1 MNRIKR
7 NGYQKI
13 LSLTLSASL
22 LLGLTGCGAQ
32 KAEETAATA
41 SEEEALLTEALS
53 SQGAPSHSAET
64 GKEET
69 VYVLADASGGVEKII
84 VSDWLKN
91 KDGDSTL
98 QDASDLQNIENVK
111 GYETFVSDG
120 KYGLTWQADGA
131 DIYYQGSTEKQ
142 LPVAVKLTYKLD
154 GKEVKPEEIAGKSGR
169 VTIRMDYEN
178 KETRTVE
185 VNGRK
190 EEIHIPFAMLSGM
203 LLPQDTFSNIEVT
216 NGRLLSEGNN
226 SIVVGIAFPGL
237 KESLNWEE
245 LKKDLSKAEK
255 KKAEE
260 ELAIPDYLEVSAD
273 AENFSLGMTMT
284 IAMSDMLSDFSLT
297 DSLDLEEMNDSMNDL
312 QSASN
317 ELKDGTSDLK
327 DGSAK
332 LKEGT
337 DSLADGVVSL
347 KDGAGSLKEVMAL
360 LNGEAE
366 IVPAVP
372 GAAEP
377 FEVAAGR
384 YEEDF
389 ADVKGQA
396 LAKRA
401 LEIAAAGGHNVLM
414 IGAPGSGKTMLA
426 RRMPTILPPL
436 SPGEALETTKIH
448 SVAGKAGV
456 AGGLMARRPYR
467 APHHTIS
474 QVALIGG
481 GQSPRPGEVS
491 LAHNGVLF
499 LDELPEFGRSVLE
512 VLRQPLEE
520 KKITVSRAKYSV
532 EYPAN
537 FTLVAAMNPCP
548 CGYYNHPARE
558 CVCSPGSV
566 HRYMSRISGPL
577 MDRIDMHVEVTPVSA
592 AELSAAAPGE
602 SSAAIRARVV
612 RAREV
617 QAARFRCAQGV
628 HTNAMMNAAMLR
640 EYCRP
645 DAASAALLERA
656 MERLNL
662 SARAYDRILKVART
676 IADLAGRD
684 TVAAADVAEA
694 INYRSLDRGN
704 WGR

>member
-1 MNRIKR
+1 
-7 NGYQKI
+7 
-13 LSLTLSASL
+13 
-22 LLGLTGCGAQ
+22 
-32 KAEETAATA
+32 
-41 SEEEALLTEALS
+41 
-53 SQGAPSHSAET
+53 
-64 GKEET
+64 
-69 VYVLADASGGVEKII
+69 
-84 VSDWLKN
+84 
-91 KDGDSTL
+91 
-98 QDASDLQNIENVK
+98 
-111 GYETFVSDG
+111 
-120 KYGLTWQADGA
+120 
-131 DIYYQGSTEKQ
+131 
-142 LPVAVKLTYKLD
+142 
-154 GKEVKPEEIAGKSGR
+154 
-169 VTIRMDYEN
+169 
-178 KETRTVE
+178 
-185 VNGRK
+185 
-190 EEIHIPFAMLSGM
+190 
-203 LLPQDTFSNIEVT
+203 
-216 NGRLLSEGNN
+216 
-226 SIVVGIAFPGL
+226 
-237 KESLNWEE
+237 
-245 LKKDLSKAEK
+245 
-255 KKAEE
+255 
-260 ELAIPDYLEVSAD
+260 
-273 AENFSLGMTMT
+273 
-284 IAMSDMLSDFSLT
+284 
-297 DSLDLEEMNDSMNDL
+297 
-312 QSASN
+312 
-317 ELKDGTSDLK
+317 
-327 DGSAK
+327 
-332 LKEGT
+332 
-337 DSLADGVVSL
+337 
-347 KDGAGSLKEVMAL
+347 MAL
-360 LNGEAE
+360 PNGEAE
-366 IVPAVP
+366 IEPAVP

-491 LAHNGVLF
+491 LAHNGVLS